1 MKAMYPYIVERK
13 EGDRNPYKSTPMPPM
28 RQEKVATKKIIR
40 PFQPLTLASAHN
52 QKIAPE
58 VFEQ

>member
-1 MKAMYPYIVERK
+1 VSLFFSQTYMKAMYPYIVERK

-40 PFQPLTLASAHN
+40 PF
-52 QKIAPE
+52 
-58 VFEQ
+58 